1 MSQHFA
7 PVVIFAYR
15 RSLHLRQTLDRLVRC
30 KEFADS
36 PVIVYVDGPRNKTE
50 QADVE
55 ATRAVAK
62 EILGARARYV
72 FHEKNMGLA
81 RSVITGVNE
90 TLALYGRAIV
100 VEDDLWVSPQFLEFM
115 NQALDRYADDDSVLQ
130 ISGYLFGSPALE
142 SQTKALFLP
151 FIGSWGWATWQRAWR
166 SFDPEATGWLSL
178 RTDSEAR
185 RRFNLD
191 NSYDYATMLFS
202 QMTGQGQ
209 SWAIRWYWSVF
220 KADGLV
226 LYPPVSLV
234 RNTGLDGSGTHGS
247 GRLRRITVDTPGL
260 ENELEIEFPERL
272 EIHQPSFESVKKALR
287 WRNGRW
293 LARVVDRL
301 RWWKVVIASYRL
313 KP

>member
-1 MSQHFA
+1 MECLAQ
-7 PVVIFAYR
+7 
-15 RSLHLRQTLDRLVRC
+15 C
-30 KEFADS
+30 KEFANS
-36 PVIVYVDGPRNKTE
+36 PVIVYVDGPRNNTE

-62 EILGARARYV
+62 EMLGTRARYV

-90 TLALYGRAIV
+90 TMALHGRAIV
-100 VEDDLWVSPQFLEFM
+100 VEDDLWVSPKFLEFM
-115 NQALDRYADDDSVLQ
+115 NRALERYADDESVFQ
-130 ISGYLFGSPALE
+130 ISGYMFGKPELVSPR
-142 SQTKALFLP
+142 TALFLP
-151 FIGSWGWATWQRAWR
+151 FIGSWGWASWQRAWR
-166 SFDPEATGWLSL
+166 SFDTDATGWLSL
-178 RTDSEAR
+178 RNNSEAR

-191 NSYDYATMLFS
+191 DSYDYATMLFS

-220 KADGLV
+220 KANGLV

-247 GRLRRITVDTPGL
+247 GRLRRITADISEL
-260 ENELEIEFPERL
+260 QNELDIEFPEKL
-272 EIHQPSFESVKKALR
+272 EIHQPSFDSVKKALR
-287 WRNGRW
+287 WRNGRL
-293 LARVVDRL
+293 LARVVDKL